1 MELEEWVQVVQEI
14 QAVQVVQVVQ
24 VAQEEIQAAAARVVV
39 NN

>member
-1 MELEEWVQVVQEI
+1 MELEEWVLVVQEI